1 MNTKLKLN
9 KEQLDSGP
17 VATRGKD
24 KCCSFTD
31 PLFAPIFIAAMVA
44 MVLCAVFGWYKGN
57 PDMLLIGWDSDQNGC
72 GYSDATADYPFL
84 YWPQMPDPALI
95 SEIEA
100 GNYDNIIKLLEYG
113 ACVKECP
120 AMEGTVSC
128 KETST
133 MQEKTDYY

>member
-44 MVLCAVFGWYKGN
+44 MFCCAIFGWARGN

-72 GYSDATADYPFL
+72 GFSDATADYPYL
-84 YWPQMPDPALI
+84 YWPVAPNLALVE
-95 SEIEA
+95 EIEK
-100 GNYDNIIKLLEYG
+100 GNYE
-113 ACVKECP
+113 
-120 AMEGTVSC
+120 
-128 KETST
+128 
-133 MQEKTDYY
+133 